1 MREAVVLARE
11 DAPGDK
17 RLVAYYTVRAG
28 GERRE
33 SRRCATHL
41 AASLPE
47 YMVPAA
53 YVRLEALPLTANGKL
68 DRNALPAPDSDA
80 FARRGYEPPRR
91 RDRRG
96 AGADLGRV
104 CCSVERV
111 GRHDNFFE
119 LGGHSLLAIRLL
131 SRINA
136 SFKTDLPL
144 STVFHT
150 PTIAT
155 LAEFARKP
163 NDAIGMDIQWF
174 PSDGRD
180 PDRLCFAWKCLGRIF
195 KLIGAEQPIYSLR
208 FWSSFASRERSPLA
222 EDRRPGRSLHPGT
235 ADCSTE
241 GSILPGGVFVGGLV
255 AYETA
260 QQLTAMGEVVEFV
273 ALVDTVLPLSIG
285 HTLGDRFM
293 RLISSRRMLE
303 KIKYKI
309 KTKLTVQGLK
319 YDSKLRFRRLMHGSN
334 YYRPDAFDVETIYKI
349 IRSYHPRPYS
359 GRVIF
364 FKATESSIR
373 DGRRDQSPE
382 EGWKRLVGQGLEF
395 EEVCCDH
402 AAIMK
407 DPNVARIV
415 RKIRAAMDRATVRD
429 RFADKELRAPRTSR
443 RRHSR
448 RLA

>member
-1 MREAVVLARE
+1 MPKIE
-11 DAPGDK
+11 D
-17 RLVAYYTVRAG
+17 
-28 GERRE
+28 
-33 SRRCATHL
+33 L
-41 AASLPE
+41 AAHYIQELQIVQPKGP
-47 YMVPAA
+47 YFLV
-53 YVRLEALPLTANGKL
+53 
-68 DRNALPAPDSDA
+68 
-80 FARRGYEPPRR
+80 GY
-91 RDRRG
+91 
-96 AGADLGRV
+96 
-104 CCSVERV
+104 S
-111 GRHDNFFE
+111 
-119 LGGHSLLAIRLL
+119 
-131 SRINA
+131 
-136 SFKTDLPL
+136 
-144 STVFHT
+144 
-150 PTIAT
+150 
-155 LAEFARKP
+155 
-163 NDAIGMDIQWF
+163 W
-174 PSDGRD
+174 
-180 PDRLCFAWKCLGRIF
+180 
-195 KLIGAEQPIYSLR
+195 
-208 FWSSFASRERSPLA
+208 
-222 EDRRPGRSLHPGT
+222 
-235 ADCSTE
+235 
-241 GSILPGGVFVGGLV
+241 GGLV

-319 YDSKLRFRRLMHGSN
+319 YYSKLRFRRLMHGSN

-429 RFADKELRAPRTSR
+429 QFADKESR
-443 RRHSR
+443 ERLGHQGGANSR